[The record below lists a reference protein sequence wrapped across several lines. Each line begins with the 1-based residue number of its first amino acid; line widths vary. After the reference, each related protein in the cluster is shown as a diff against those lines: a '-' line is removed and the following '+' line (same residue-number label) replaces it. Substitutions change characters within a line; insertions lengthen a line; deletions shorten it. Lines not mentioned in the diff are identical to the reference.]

1 LQCGQANPTKES
13 TVSFKISPITVL
25 IVLMMTAWI
34 AAPAYA
40 GEPRYTH
47 AVLSDSADGEEYDE
61 FATDTD
67 TIVMRAKVKDVAP
80 GTRLASAWIAENI
93 KGLSADQHVLDLEVV
108 TKNDTGHVEF
118 TASKPTA
125 GWPVGHYRVA
135 LSINGEVSKVLRF
148 EVTK

>member
-1 LQCGQANPTKES
+1 
-13 TVSFKISPITVL
+13 VSRKISPIAMLMVL
-25 IVLMMTAWI
+25 TMATWI
-34 AAPAYA
+34 ASPAYA

-47 AVLSDSADGEEYDE
+47 AILSDSADGDEYEE

-67 TIVMRAKVKDVAP
+67 TIVMRAKVKDVTG

-108 TKNDTGHVEF
+108 TKSDTGHVEF
-118 TASKPTA
+118 TASKPTG
-125 GWPVGHYRVA
+125 GWPIGHYRVA